1 MAALVLLVLAL
12 VAAGAAG
19 LTALASGGM
28 TPDDELVLLFMILTS
43 AVLLS
48 GASIVNAVDRARRAI
63 EAGGRG
69 G

>member
-1 MAALVLLVLAL
+1 
-12 VAAGAAG
+12 
-19 LTALASGGM
+19 
-28 TPDDELVLLFMILTS
+28 VLLFMILTS

>member
-1 MAALVLLVLAL
+1 MAALVLLILAL
-12 VAAGAAG
+12 VAAGAAA
-19 LTALASGGM
+19 LTALASCGI

-63 EAGGRG
+63 EAGGG
-69 G
+69 GG

>member
-1 MAALVLLVLAL
+1 
-12 VAAGAAG
+12 
-19 LTALASGGM
+19 M

-63 EAGGRG
+63 EAGGG
-69 G
+69 GG